1 MQDEG
6 HWKFWENYSDLTMA
20 PPEMMVR
27 IRSIIPKV
35 SAGGFGSC
43 LVGILHRWDVGCSG
57 WEGAVRSYGYSLP
70 LNGEPVG
77 ATKSFP
83 NSMIGEVYETLDA
96 CLPFAKLT

>member
-1 MQDEG
+1 MAMERERERDCRLVQDEG
-6 HWKFWENYSDLTMA
+6 PWKFWENYSDLTMA

-83 NSMIGEVYETLDA
+83 T
-96 CLPFAKLT
+96 P